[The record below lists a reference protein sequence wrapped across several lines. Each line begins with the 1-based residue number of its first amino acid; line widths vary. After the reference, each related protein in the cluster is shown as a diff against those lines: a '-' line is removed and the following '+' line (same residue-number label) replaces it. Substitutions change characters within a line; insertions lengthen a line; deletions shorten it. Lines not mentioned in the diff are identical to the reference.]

1 MPAKSGRKDV
11 TRRLWTLTNYGLHHQ
26 GRPGK
31 GLCIELSLSCPIVQR
46 NRVAL
51 SRLNSWAQG

>member
-1 MPAKSGRKDV
+1 MIKSAQEKV
-11 TRRLWTLTNYGLHHQ
+11 
-26 GRPGK
+26 
-31 GLCIELSLSCPIVQR
+31 CAIELSLSCPIVQR